1 MNAPSPFYFST
12 NQVRRALK
20 RGGDGRRA
28 PKNRLIMES
37 SVSRE
42 KERDEDWRYVSGI
55 SRDWNRSRSILLRIR
70 IFLLYFPLLPF
81 CKKECFMLC
90 LFLSLRVSFLL
101 EHFELEIQFLEIENL
116 RFTFHFARRS
126 VASWFLWVWEWA
138 FFLNILNWRY
148 NFWKL
153 KIFVLTFY
161 FARRSIAWCFVSF
174 CKFKSELSFW
184 TF

>member
-116 RFTFHFARRS
+116 RFTLHFIKRN
-126 VASWFLWVWEWA
+126 V
-138 FFLNILNWRY
+138 
-148 NFWKL
+148 
-153 KIFVLTFY
+153 
-161 FARRSIAWCFVSF
+161 AWCFAFFFANLRVQI
-174 CKFKSELSFW
+174 KLSSW
-184 TF
+184 TFWIEDTIFGNWESSFYTPLCKKECCFMLGLFLQI